1 MRLGA
6 VRAQPPLDKKTNIPT
21 HTFDLCRLCTNRQS
35 EIIWVQL
42 NSKYLDLFRRHITL
56 GKIGCH
62 KYQIDHYALVL
73 SPSHSDFKRK
83 GP

>member
-1 MRLGA
+1 MRLGV
-6 VRAQPPLDKKTNIPT
+6 VRAQRPLDKKTNIPT
-21 HTFDLCRLCTNRQS
+21 RTFDLCRFRTNRQS

-42 NSKYLDLFRRHITL
+42 KSKYLDLFRRHITL
-56 GKIGCH
+56 EKIRCQ
-62 KYQIDHYALVL
+62 KYQIDHYAVAL